1 MCGGGRRRRRRGSDP
16 GYRIKNKNPTQSCG
30 ELWKHHAY
38 GTRFQSP
45 LRKLCNLPVNHAWL
59 IRNLQKKLVQKDK
72 EIAETNGRE
81 NHKASLIRDLQKQ
94 LAHKQQETADTI
106 ERENQKA
113 VTIREL
119 RKELAQKEKD
129 IVETN
134 ERENHNV
141 LLIRDLQE
149 KLAQKE
155 KEVAVDTNE
164 RLVQGSG
171 TCFVWLSLS
180 TRLHPIS
187 NLCSVSSSSRENP
200 NALLIRDLQEKLAQ
214 KDKEIAETN
223 ERENHKASL
232 IRDLQKQLAHKKK
245 EAADTIERENQKAV
259 MIRELRKEL
268 AWEKNEHAALVRD
281 FEKGNDELA
290 QRIHLQPQ
298 VDGETWQF
306 RGDSREWISFP
317 ASLNVFIMFS
327 SLLPFPEYGTA
338 GARGLL
344 CCFDFVFT

>member
-1 MCGGGRRRRRRGSDP
+1 M
-16 GYRIKNKNPTQSCG
+16 
-30 ELWKHHAY
+30 
-38 GTRFQSP
+38 
-45 LRKLCNLPVNHAWL
+45 
-59 IRNLQKKLVQKDK
+59 QKDK

>member
-1 MCGGGRRRRRRGSDP
+1 M
-16 GYRIKNKNPTQSCG
+16 
-30 ELWKHHAY
+30 
-38 GTRFQSP
+38 
-45 LRKLCNLPVNHAWL
+45 
-59 IRNLQKKLVQKDK
+59 QKDK
-72 EIAETNGRE
+72 EIAETNERE

-129 IVETN
+129 IAETN

-187 NLCSVSSSSRENP
+187 NLCSVSSRENP

-232 IRDLQKQLAHKKK
+232 IQGFA
-245 EAADTIERENQKAV
+245 EAACAQK
-259 MIRELRKEL
+259 E
-268 AWEKNEHAALVRD
+268 
-281 FEKGNDELA
+281 G
-290 QRIHLQPQ
+290 
-298 VDGETWQF
+298 G
-306 RGDSREWISFP
+306 
-317 ASLNVFIMFS
+317 
-327 SLLPFPEYGTA
+327 
-338 GARGLL
+338 
-344 CCFDFVFT
+344 C